1 MVAALNIY
9 STNLIVHLNSHTIR
23 LVNTTRYLTCT
34 PPPPHTH
41 TQGEWVSMGVY
52 TGTATY
58 GIPAGVVYSFPITI
72 KPGGEWKIVEGLT
85 ISDFA
90 REKMD
95 ITAKELQ
102 DEKETA
108 LQFLSAN
115 L

>member
-1 MVAALNIY
+1 M
-9 STNLIVHLNSHTIR
+9 HSHTHH
-23 LVNTTRYLTCT
+23 CD
-34 PPPPHTH
+34 TH
-41 TQGEWVSMGVY
+41 TTHTPQGEWVSMGVY
-52 TGTATY
+52 TKSAMY
-58 GIPAGVVYSFPITI
+58 GISEGVVYSFPVSI
-72 KPGGEWKIVEGLT
+72 KPGGDWSIVEGLT

>member
-1 MVAALNIY
+1 MY
-9 STNLIVHLNSHTIR
+9 P
-23 LVNTTRYLTCT
+23 

-52 TGTATY
+52 TNTTTY
-58 GIPAGVVYSFPITI
+58 GISEGVVYSFPVTI

-102 DEKETA
+102 DEKDTA

>member
-1 MVAALNIY
+1 MY
-9 STNLIVHLNSHTIR
+9 
-23 LVNTTRYLTCT
+23 
-34 PPPPHTH
+34 PPPPTHTH
-41 TQGEWVSMGVY
+41 TYTQGEWVSMGVY
-52 TGTATY
+52 TNTTTY
-58 GIPAGVVYSFPITI
+58 GISEGVVYSFPVTI

-102 DEKETA
+102 DEKDTA